1 MKYKLS
7 NGLEH
12 FWQWDTNQSII
23 LPIGIPTVH
32 FKWGGQSIKVSPS
45 DGVCPIPDE
54 LLQVTDDL
62 IFYTYN
68 KDHTIDGSFIKIYA
82 RPKPDGY
89 VYTPTEIKS
98 FDDLDKRI
106 TALEQGGG
114 VAGVSSVNG
123 QSGAVTITAESLG
136 AATSDEVTSAVNS
149 AWTEAQKTLQPMFD
163 AKQPKGDYLTQENLQ
178 SATNEALKQA
188 KESGQFNGTSVNWRG
203 EYGSTAKY
211 EKMDAVIYDGSSYI
225 FVGESTIG
233 AIPGIDEEWSLM
245 VEKGDPGGSYT
256 ITTADKEE
264 ITAAVIAD
272 GIEAATSDGVLLP
285 SVTAADNG
293 KIARVVGGSW
303 EAVELLS
310 AGGVS
315 F

>member
-32 FKWGGQSIKVSPS
+32 FKWGGQSIKVSS
-45 DGVCPIPDE
+45 TNGVFPIPDE

-68 KDHTIDGSFIKIYA
+68 KDHTIDGSFIKICD

-89 VYTPTEIKS
+89 AYTPTEIKS

-136 AATSDEVTSAVNS
+136 AATSDEVTSAVNT
-149 AWTEAQKTLQPMFD
+149 AWTDAQKTLRPMFD
-163 AKQPKGDYLTQENLQ
+163 AKQPKGDYITQEGLQ
-178 SATNEALKQA
+178 DATNAALAQA
-188 KESGQFNGTSVNWRG
+188 KASGEF
-203 EYGSTAKY
+203 
-211 EKMDAVIYDGSSYI
+211 DGAQ
-225 FVGESTIG
+225 G
-233 AIPGIDEEWSLM
+233 P
-245 VEKGDPGGSYT
+245 KGDPGATGATGPQGERGPTGDTGPTGPAGAGLDVTGATVGQTVKISAVDDNGVPTAWVPVDMASGGGVSSVNGQTGAVT
-256 ITTADKEE
+256 ITAAGLGALTTADKAS
-264 ITAAVIAD
+264 IVQDTLAA
-272 GIEAATSDGVLLP
+272 LP
-285 SVTAADNG
+285 TWT
-293 KIARVVGGSW
+293 GGSY
-303 EAVELLS
+303 
-310 AGGVS
+310 
-315 F
+315 